1 MGKKLGIYVTSD
13 QHLDKLIKLCR
24 AAKKKDVEMLIFLTH
39 TGTRLTMDPRFK
51 ELTSH
56 AKVALCTVSF
66 EDNDL
71 SKPVADLDEKGF
83 ASQAWH
89 AEMIH
94 DCDRYLTF

>member
-1 MGKKLGIYVTSD
+1 MGKRLGIYVTSD
-13 QHLDKLIKLCR
+13 QHLDKLIMLCR

-51 ELTSH
+51 ELASPS
-56 AKVALCTVSF
+56 KLALCTVAF
-66 EDNDL
+66 EDNAL
-71 SKPVADLDEKGF
+71 NQPVEGIDEKGF
-83 ASQAWH
+83 ASQTWH